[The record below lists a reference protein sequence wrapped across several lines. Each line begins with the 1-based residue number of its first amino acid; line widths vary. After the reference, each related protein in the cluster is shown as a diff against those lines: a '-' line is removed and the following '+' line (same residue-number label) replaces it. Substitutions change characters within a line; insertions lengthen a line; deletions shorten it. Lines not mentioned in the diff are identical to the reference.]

1 LNVTI
6 NFKHTLYY
14 LLGCIAIAL
23 GVTLVVRSEFGT
35 SPYDTLHVAI
45 YQTTPLSIGQATILV
60 ALLTTFLVMILQKH
74 YKYLFM
80 AIPIFI
86 VGAFIDLFDLVV
98 FKDFYPNAL
107 LLKGSLFIASLLLLP
122 LGGALLILSTYPAG
136 VFDELMIALMRLFK
150 TNHMIKLRIIIDI
163 SFLLMALAL
172 TLSVNQNIGSLQI
185 GTFIFILSIGPL
197 LKQYLKL
204 FRRQL

>member
-1 LNVTI
+1 MNVSI
-6 NFKHTLYY
+6 SVKHTIYY

-23 GVTLVVRSEFGT
+23 GVALVVRSELGT

-45 YQTTPLSIGQATILV
+45 YQTTPLTIGQATILV
-60 ALLTTFLVMILQKH
+60 ALTTTLIVMILQRH

-86 VGAFIDLFDLVV
+86 VGGFIDLFDVV
-98 FKDFYPNAL
+98 IFGNFYPEAWMI
-107 LLKGSLFIASLLLLP
+107 KGILFILSLLLLP

-150 TNHMIKLRIIIDI
+150 TKHMIKLRILIDI
-163 SFLLMALAL
+163 SFLLMALVL
-172 TLSVNQNIGSLQI
+172 TLSVNQNIGSLQV
-185 GTFIFILSIGPL
+185 GTFIFILGIGPL